1 MKRKLKM
8 VVNNS
13 NKTNKTNN
21 NLSHKIIE
29 HKERQRHMT
38 LEIQVL
44 PMDKHTNVAE
54 LNRLMRPQ
62 PSSIVFSL

>member
-1 MKRKLKM
+1 M

-13 NKTNKTNN
+13 TNINKTNN

-38 LEIQVL
+38 LEIQVVS
-44 PMDKHTNVAE
+44 MNKHMNVAE
-54 LNRLMRPQ
+54 LIRLMGTQ
-62 PSSIVFSL
+62 PSFIVFSLRWDI